1 MHFTGTIAAKID
13 TKGRVFLPSEF
24 RKQIADSD
32 SLLVLK
38 RDIYQPCLVIY
49 PQSVWNTEV
58 EELLKHLNRWNK
70 RDAMIFRQFM
80 ADAEQATLD
89 SNGRLLVSKRFMQI
103 CSIDHSVEFVGV
115 DDRIELW
122 SVEQREA
129 YFLSPE
135 ELATSMENLVTDAW
149 KLNADAES

>member
-13 TKGRVFLPSEF
+13 AKGRVFLPSEF
-24 RKQIADSD
+24 RKQMPNSD
-32 SLLVLK
+32 SSLVLK

-58 EELLKHLNRWNK
+58 NELRKHLNRWNK
-70 RDAMIFRQFM
+70 REAMMFRQFM

-89 SNGRLLVSKRFMQI
+89 SNGRLLVSKRFMQQCGI
-103 CSIDHSVEFVGV
+103 EHAVEFVGV

-122 SVEQREA
+122 SAEQREA
-129 YFLSPE
+129 CFLSPE
-135 ELATSMENLVTDAW
+135 ELASTMDSLVTDAW
-149 KLNADAES
+149 ISNADAER